1 MNEILK
7 PPFTQESARQKVQLA
22 EDLWNTRS
30 PAKVA
35 LAYTSDSSWRNRA
48 EFVKG
53 RSDITALLTRK
64 WNRELNYRLKKQ
76 LFLFGGSRI
85 AVNFVYEYHD
95 DGGQWFRA
103 HGIEHWEF
111 ELSGQMNSRA
121 TSINEQMIVEGQRS
135 LR

>member
-22 EDLWNTRS
+22 EDLWNTQN
-30 PAKVA
+30 PAKIA
-35 LAYTSDSSWRNRA
+35 LAYTKDSNWRNRA

-53 RSDITALLTRK
+53 HIEIEAFLNQK
-64 WNRELNYRLKKQ
+64 WRRELSYQLKKQ
-76 LFLFGGSRI
+76 LFIFKENRI

-95 DGGQWFRA
+95 HNNQWFRA

-111 ELSGQMNSRA
+111 EPNGLMNSRSA
-121 TSINEQMIVEGQRS
+121 SINEQAIAEDQRI
-135 LR
+135 LL